1 MLTKSERATALTGG
15 AISLAGI
22 LLFVGLAVGALLA
35 AGIETQGNTP
45 LLDPYILRVLR
56 FTLLQAT
63 LSTVLSVT
71 LAIPVA
77 RALARQRNFIG
88 RLWLIRLMAVPMG
101 LPVLIGAMGLLGI
114 WGRQGI
120 VNSALQGLGLAQPV
134 SIYGLSGI
142 LIAHVFFNLPLA
154 VRLMLPGLE
163 RVPPE
168 YWLMASGLG
177 MRPGAVFRFI
187 EWPVLRALIPGIAGL
202 IFMLCATSFTLVL
215 MLGGG
220 PAATTIE
227 VAIYQALRF
236 DFDPGLAVALALL
249 QVAMTGAVLAVMAL
263 LPAPDDPGPAT
274 GRAPRR
280 LDGRQRLARLSDGAV
295 IATVALFIGLPLVS
309 VAVAGMEANLGRL
322 ASQPVFLQALL
333 TSLAIALSAGLL
345 AVILSL
351 AIVRARYAISS
362 VRKGTTGLRAFSAT
376 LGAAS
381 SLVLLAPPIVLAT
394 GWFMA
399 LRPFG
404 DPTPFAATL
413 IVCINM
419 LMALPFVIR
428 VVEPA
433 FAIHTA
439 RTGRLAASLGL
450 TGFSRLRH
458 VDWPGLRKPL
468 FTALSFAM
476 ALSLGDLGAVA
487 LFGSGNIVTLPW
499 LVYSRLGSYRT
510 NDADGYALLLGL
522 LCLALTVAGTAGQ
535 ASRAEKGS
543 RL

>member
-1 MLTKSERATALTGG
+1 MLTKSERAKALTGG

-35 AGIETQGNTP
+35 AGIETQGNAP

-77 RALARQRNFIG
+77 RALARQRNFPG

-120 VNSALQGLGLAQPV
+120 VNDALQTLGLAQPV

-142 LIAHVFFNLPLA
+142 LVAHVFFNLPLA

-236 DFDPGLAVALALL
+236 DFDPGRAVALALL

-404 DPTPFAATL
+404 DPTRFAATL
-413 IVCINM
+413 IVCINI

-535 ASRAEKGS
+535 ASRAEKGG